1 MDEDPK
7 STQVVKTNRGY
18 TLTMT
23 CHYADKT
30 PDGFWEDVYR
40 ILEHFCAFDSIMEDC
55 YEKQNL

>member
-1 MDEDPK
+1 MAEDPK

-30 PDGFWEDVYR
+30 PDGFWEDVYC
-40 ILEHFCAFDSIMEDC
+40 ILEHFGVFDSIVENC
-55 YEKQNL
+55 CEKQSL